1 MVTGRKFPKRERLDS
16 RKQIEMLFGGG
27 GSLSMAAFP
36 LRVVYTIKE
45 RARADVPAQLLVSV
59 SKRHFK
65 HAVDRNRVKRQI
77 REAYRQ
83 NKQLLCDAIPET
95 KQVVM
100 AWYGC
105 WYCLS
110 GSIRKPSR
118 RCWDLRAALR
128 PHVHNMPSKH
138 SRSMDPSRAC
148 TWQSGAF

>member
-36 LRVVYTIKE
+36 LRVVYIIKE

-77 REAYRQ
+77 REAYRLH
-83 NKQLLCDAIPET
+83 KQLLGNCISDDQELLIAFI
-95 KQVVM
+95 
-100 AWYGC
+100 W
-105 WYCLS
+105 LS
-110 GSIRKPSR
+110 DSHCPSNEVEKR
-118 RCWDLRAALR
+118 MISLLQRIA
-128 PHVHNMPSKH
+128 KK
-138 SRSMDPSRAC
+138 
-148 TWQSGAF
+148 

>member
-1 MVTGRKFPKRERLDS
+1 
-16 RKQIEMLFGGG
+16 MLFGGG

-100 AWYGC
+100 ALMWLADEHYSTQEVEKRVVKWYGC

>member
-36 LRVVYTIKE
+36 LRVVYIIKE

-95 KQVVM
+95 KQMLMALVWLADEHYSTQEVEQRVVKLM
-100 AWYGC
+100 QRMVEK
-105 WYCLS
+105 L
-110 GSIRKPSR
+110 
-118 RCWDLRAALR
+118 
-128 PHVHNMPSKH
+128 
-138 SRSMDPSRAC
+138 
-148 TWQSGAF
+148 